1 MALRTQQI
9 LAYESGI
16 AKTVDPLAGSY
27 YVELLTNELEERAWK
42 YMEEIDAQG
51 GLIKAI
57 SSGAIQREVQKR
69 AYEEE
74 RKIQS
79 VEKIVV
85 GVNKYTDENSGNVD
99 IPIYQADDSV
109 LKKQKARLNEVK
121 RMRDAV
127 KVASTL
133 AEVRKRQ
140 NKENLFPSIL
150 EAVQSYAT
158 VGEIAGVLKEEIGE
172 YTEPHFLSER
182 RVRFG

>member
-1 MALRTQQI
+1 M
-9 LAYESGI
+9 
-16 AKTVDPLAGSY
+16 
-27 YVELLTNELEERAWK
+27 
-42 YMEEIDAQG
+42 
-51 GLIKAI
+51 
-57 SSGAIQREVQKR
+57 
-69 AYEEE
+69 
-74 RKIQS
+74 
-79 VEKIVV
+79 V

-133 AEVRKRQ
+133 AEVRKAAK

-172 YTEPHFLSER
+172 YTEPPIF
-182 RVRFG
+182 